1 MWGEAVRIEGLELI
15 SFRNYTRLALS
26 LPGSLHLFLG
36 GNGQGKTNLLEAIYL
51 VATGRSMRA
60 GRDEEMI
67 RWGAPQA
74 EVRLE
79 AESLRGRYELQ
90 VVLTPRGKRAYVN
103 GNWVR
108 RLGELLEYLSAV
120 LFVPDDLHLVKG
132 GPEARRRYLDGQL
145 VQALP
150 AYREALA
157 KFQRILRQRNR
168 LLDRIG
174 QGEGSAGSLEVWDA
188 AFVEEASRVIHR
200 RALAVEALS
209 PLAAEAHQRVAG
221 SKELSLR
228 YRPYF
233 LEETEDEAPT
243 SLDVIRERVEASLR
257 EARPLELRRG
267 TSLVGPQRDDLEMTL
282 DGRSA
287 RRFASQGEQRTVV
300 LACKIAE
307 LELMA
312 SYLGEYPV
320 LLLDDVLSELDPVRQ
335 AAFVEVAMGRTQTL
349 VTSTE
354 ATSLLAGLRE
364 QGRSYRVRAGQI
376 QPEEEALRDGSV
388 GG

>member
-1 MWGEAVRIEGLELI
+1 MRIEGLELL
-15 SFRNYTRLALS
+15 SFRNYSHLTLAL
-26 LPGSLHLFLG
+26 PGALHIFLG

-51 VATGRSMRA
+51 IASGRSMRA
-60 GRDEEMI
+60 GREEEMI
-67 RWGAPQA
+67 AWGAS
-74 EVRLE
+74 E
-79 AESLRGRYELQ
+79 AQVTIEAVSLRGRYELHM
-90 VVLTPRGKRAYVN
+90 VLTPRGKRAYVN
-103 GNWVR
+103 GSWVR
-108 RLGELLEYLSAV
+108 RVGELLEYLSAV
-120 LFVPDDLHLVKG
+120 LFVPDDLNLVKG
-132 GPEARRRYLDGQL
+132 GPEARRRFLDGQL

-150 AYREALA
+150 AYREAFA
-157 KFQRILRQRNR
+157 SFQRILRQRNA
-168 LLDRIG
+168 LLEQIA
-174 QGEGSAGSLEVWDA
+174 QGEKSPAGLEVWDA
-188 AFVEEASRVIHR
+188 SFVEQAARVIHR
-200 RALAVEALS
+200 RARAVETLS
-209 PLAAEAHQRVAG
+209 QLAAEAHRQVAG
-221 SKELSLR
+221 SKELTLR

-233 LEETEDEAPT
+233 AAEDEPAPLD
-243 SLDVIRERVEASLR
+243 LDVIRQRVAGSLE

-320 LLLDDVLSELDPVRQ
+320 LLLDDVLSELDPARQ
-335 AAFVEVAMGRTQTL
+335 AAFVQVAMGRTQTL

-354 ATSLLAGLRE
+354 ASGLPAILRE
-364 QGRSYRVRAGQI
+364 QGLTYRVEAGRI
-376 QPEEEALRDGSV
+376 RLEAASGNQEANV

>member
-1 MWGEAVRIEGLELI
+1 M
-15 SFRNYTRLALS
+15 
-26 LPGSLHLFLG
+26 
-36 GNGQGKTNLLEAIYL
+36 
-51 VATGRSMRA
+51 
-60 GRDEEMI
+60 
-67 RWGAPQA
+67 
-74 EVRLE
+74 
-79 AESLRGRYELQ
+79 
-90 VVLTPRGKRAYVN
+90 
-103 GNWVR
+103 
-108 RLGELLEYLSAV
+108 
-120 LFVPDDLHLVKG
+120 
-132 GPEARRRYLDGQL
+132 
-145 VQALP
+145 
-150 AYREALA
+150 
-157 KFQRILRQRNR
+157 
-168 LLDRIG
+168 
-174 QGEGSAGSLEVWDA
+174 
-188 AFVEEASRVIHR
+188 IHR

-228 YRPYF
+228 YRPCF
-233 LEETEDEAPT
+233 PEETEDEAPT

-267 TSLVGPQRDDLEMTL
+267 TSLVGPQRDDFGDDL
-282 DGRSA
+282 GRPVGPAVSPP
-287 RRFASQGEQRTVV
+287 RENSGTVV

-354 ATSLLAGLRE
+354 ATSLPAGLRE

>member
-1 MWGEAVRIEGLELI
+1 MRIEGLELI
-15 SFRNYTRLALS
+15 SFRNYSRLALS

-51 VATGRSMRA
+51 VASGRSMRA

-67 RWGAPQA
+67 GWGSPHA

-79 AESLRGRYELQ
+79 AESLRGRYELRM
-90 VVLTPRGKRAYVN
+90 VLTPRGKRAYVN
-103 GNWVR
+103 GSWVR
-108 RLGELLEYLSAV
+108 RLGELLEYVSAV
-120 LFVPDDLHLVKG
+120 LFVPDDLNLVKG
-132 GPEARRRYLDGQL
+132 GPEARRRFLDGQL

-150 AYREALA
+150 AYREALTN
-157 KFQRILRQRNR
+157 FHRVLRQRNR
-168 LLDRIG
+168 LLEQISL
-174 QGEGSAGSLEVWDA
+174 GEKRAAGLEVWDA
-188 AFVEEASRVIHR
+188 SFVEQATRVIYR
-200 RALAVEALS
+200 RAKAVEALS
-209 PLAAEAHQRVAG
+209 PLASEAHRRVAG
-221 SKELSLR
+221 SKELTLR

-233 LEETEDEAPT
+233 AGESEPAPV
-243 SLDVIRERVEASLR
+243 SLDQIRERVAVSLQESR
-257 EARPLELRRG
+257 GLELRRG

-335 AAFVEVAMGRTQTL
+335 AAFVQVAMGRTQTL

-354 ATSLLAGLRE
+354 ASSLPEGLRQ
-364 QGRSYRVRAGQI
+364 QGRSYRVQAGQI
-376 QPEEEALRDGSV
+376 SSEPADHQGDMSV

>member
-1 MWGEAVRIEGLELI
+1 MRIEGLELL
-15 SFRNYTRLALS
+15 SFRNYSHLTLAL
-26 LPGSLHLFLG
+26 PGALHIFLG

-51 VATGRSMRA
+51 IASGRSMRA
-60 GRDEEMI
+60 GREEEMI
-67 RWGAPQA
+67 AWGAS
-74 EVRLE
+74 E
-79 AESLRGRYELQ
+79 AQVTIEAVSLRGRYELHM
-90 VVLTPRGKRAYVN
+90 VLTPRGKRAYVN
-103 GNWVR
+103 GSWVR
-108 RLGELLEYLSAV
+108 RVGELLEYLSAV
-120 LFVPDDLHLVKG
+120 LFVPDDLNLVKG
-132 GPEARRRYLDGQL
+132 GPEARRRFLDGQL

-150 AYREALA
+150 AYREAFA
-157 KFQRILRQRNR
+157 SFQRILRQRNA
-168 LLDRIG
+168 LLEQIA
-174 QGEGSAGSLEVWDA
+174 QGEKSPAGLEVWDA
-188 AFVEEASRVIHR
+188 SFVEQAARVIHR
-200 RALAVEALS
+200 RARAVETLS
-209 PLAAEAHQRVAG
+209 QLAAEAHRQVAG
-221 SKELSLR
+221 SKELTLR

-233 LEETEDEAPT
+233 AAEDEPAPLD
-243 SLDVIRERVEASLR
+243 LDVIRRRVAGSLE

-320 LLLDDVLSELDPVRQ
+320 LLLDDVLSELDPARQ
-335 AAFVEVAMGRTQTL
+335 AAFVQVAMGRTQTL

-354 ATSLLAGLRE
+354 ASGLPAILRE
-364 QGRSYRVRAGQI
+364 QGLTYRVEAGRI
-376 QPEEEALRDGSV
+376 RLEAASGNQEANV

>member
-150 AYREALA
+150 RTGRPWPSSSGSCASGTGSWTGSGKGRV
-157 KFQRILRQRNR
+157 QRGAWRSGMPPSWR
-168 LLDRIG
+168 
-174 QGEGSAGSLEVWDA
+174 
-188 AFVEEASRVIHR
+188 R
-200 RALAVEALS
+200 RA
-209 PLAAEAHQRVAG
+209 G
-221 SKELSLR
+221 
-228 YRPYF
+228 
-233 LEETEDEAPT
+233 
-243 SLDVIRERVEASLR
+243 
-257 EARPLELRRG
+257 
-267 TSLVGPQRDDLEMTL
+267 
-282 DGRSA
+282 
-287 RRFASQGEQRTVV
+287 
-300 LACKIAE
+300 
-307 LELMA
+307 
-312 SYLGEYPV
+312 
-320 LLLDDVLSELDPVRQ
+320 
-335 AAFVEVAMGRTQTL
+335 
-349 VTSTE
+349 
-354 ATSLLAGLRE
+354 
-364 QGRSYRVRAGQI
+364 
-376 QPEEEALRDGSV
+376 
-388 GG
+388 

>member
-1 MWGEAVRIEGLELI
+1 MRIEGLELI

-228 YRPYF
+228 YRP
-233 LEETEDEAPT
+233 
-243 SLDVIRERVEASLR
+243 
-257 EARPLELRRG
+257 
-267 TSLVGPQRDDLEMTL
+267 
-282 DGRSA
+282 
-287 RRFASQGEQRTVV
+287 
-300 LACKIAE
+300 
-307 LELMA
+307 
-312 SYLGEYPV
+312 
-320 LLLDDVLSELDPVRQ
+320 
-335 AAFVEVAMGRTQTL
+335 
-349 VTSTE
+349 
-354 ATSLLAGLRE
+354 
-364 QGRSYRVRAGQI
+364 
-376 QPEEEALRDGSV
+376 
-388 GG
+388 